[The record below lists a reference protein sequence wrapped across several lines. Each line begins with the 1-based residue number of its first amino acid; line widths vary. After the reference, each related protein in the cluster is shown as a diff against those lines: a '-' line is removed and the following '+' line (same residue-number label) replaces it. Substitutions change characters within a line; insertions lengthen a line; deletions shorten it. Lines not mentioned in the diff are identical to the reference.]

1 MNLRDILG
9 DEKNFDPLFKL
20 QFRDHNIIG
29 FNKKLITLKHPFE
42 CDSNDDTCRN
52 HVIKFLKDE
61 GYLDQCEDKVVII
74 DMYTDLYDE
83 NSEE

>member
-61 GYLDQCEDKVVII
+61 GYLDQCEDKVVIM
-74 DMYTDLYDE
+74 DMYTELYDE

>member
-42 CDSNDDTCRN
+42 CDSNDDACRN

-61 GYLDQCEDKVVII
+61 GYLDQCEDKVVIM